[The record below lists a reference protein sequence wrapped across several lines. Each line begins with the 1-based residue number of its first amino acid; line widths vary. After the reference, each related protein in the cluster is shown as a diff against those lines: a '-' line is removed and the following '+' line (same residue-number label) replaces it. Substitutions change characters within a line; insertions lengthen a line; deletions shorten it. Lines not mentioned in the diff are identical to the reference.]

1 MLLIIYQKGGSINL
15 EVQEMFTYIKL
26 KNFMSFKE
34 VMFDLRNGSKGAKS
48 FISVYGEN
56 GSGKSNFVM
65 SINLLRSS
73 IESFNMLVGMEKIR
87 ELAQENELPDGLLE
101 IMLDNGN
108 ILKMANGCRMTEC
121 EEETS
126 VEYGFQ
132 IGRHEGY
139 YILSFAEKFVYE
151 KLYYFTGKQRGTLFE
166 IKMDNE
172 KIYPIFSGKLFMNP
186 KVEEEVRDE
195 IEKYWGKHTLLSIL
209 NKERG
214 EKNEQYIKDNYLLY
228 VFDILD
234 MLHETS
240 VHYKKTSY
248 LGSEV
253 RAGKPDNILPRL
265 DKGEVNIMYEHVLD
279 RSERILK
286 DFFTQAYAD
295 IKDVLYDRKYKE
307 NKILYKLYVNKMIGG
322 KIRTIDFSKESAGTQ
337 HILDIVRS
345 LLSAFCGVTVVYDEI
360 DDGIHD
366 LLLKNILESMIND
379 ISGQLIITTHN
390 TYLLESI
397 DIKSVYVITTDY
409 QGNKKIK
416 CLDKYPRIQGTNN
429 PRTMYLKG
437 LFGGVPIIDSLD
449 YDVILNELKEDD
461 MLAEGGE

>member
-1 MLLIIYQKGGSINL
+1 M

-26 KNFMSFKE
+26 KNFMSFND

-48 FISVYGEN
+48 FISIYGEN
-56 GSGKSNFVM
+56 GSGKSNFVS
-65 SINLLRSS
+65 SINLLRRS
-73 IESFNMLVGMEKIR
+73 IDSFEMLVSMEKVK
-87 ELAQENELPDGLLE
+87 ELAQERELPEGLLE
-101 IMLDNGN
+101 MVVGSGN
-108 ILKMANGCRMTEC
+108 ILRMADGCRMAEC
-121 EEETS
+121 EEETCI
-126 VEYGFQ
+126 EYGFQ
-132 IGRHEGY
+132 IGKHEGY

-166 IKMDNE
+166 IKMENE
-172 KIYPIFSGKLFMNP
+172 KICPVFSGKLFLNP
-186 KVEEEVRDE
+186 KAEDEIRDE

-209 NKERG
+209 NKERE
-214 EKNEQYIKDNYLLY
+214 EKNEQYIKNNYLLY

-234 MLHETS
+234 MLEETS
-240 VHYKKTSY
+240 VHYKKTSNS
-248 LGSEV
+248 GSEV

-265 DKGEVNIMYEHVLD
+265 DKGKLKVMYESVLD
-279 RSERILK
+279 RSERILN

-295 IKDVLYDRKYKE
+295 IKNVFYDRKYKE
-307 NKILYKLYVNKMIGG
+307 KEILYKLYVKKMIGG
-322 KIRTIDFSKESAGTQ
+322 KIRTINFSNESAGTQ

-366 LLLKNILESMIND
+366 LLLKNILASMIDD

-397 DIKSVYVITTDY
+397 DIKSVYIITVDY
-409 QGNKKIK
+409 QGNKEIK

-437 LFGGVPIIDSLD
+437 LFGGVPIVDSLD
-449 YDVILNELKEDD
+449 YDLILNELKDDD
-461 MLAEGGE
+461 MDAKGGE